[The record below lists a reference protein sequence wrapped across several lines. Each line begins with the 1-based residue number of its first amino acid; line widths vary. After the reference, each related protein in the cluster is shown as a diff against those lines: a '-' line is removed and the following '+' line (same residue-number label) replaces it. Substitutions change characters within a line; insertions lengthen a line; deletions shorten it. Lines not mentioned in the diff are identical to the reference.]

1 MSASPAIRT
10 LATPMRAV
18 LAVLVLSV
26 AGLGHLDHAV
36 MAASA
41 ALPSASNPPQI
52 PEMPC
57 KGERCAKA
65 RHCRIVASQLGATLS
80 GQQRD
85 LEAPTDAMMCLAPT
99 AASPS
104 VPFPSRA
111 GAPVP
116 NARLY
121 LTTARLRL

>member
-1 MSASPAIRT
+1 
-10 LATPMRAV
+10 MRALLV
-18 LAVLVLSV
+18 VLVLSV
-26 AGLGHLDHAV
+26 VGLGHLDHEV

-41 ALPSASNPPQI
+41 AVPSASNPPQT

-57 KGERCAKA
+57 EGARCSDA
-65 RHCRIVASQLGATLS
+65 RHCRIAESQLAATLS

-85 LEAPTDAMMCLAPT
+85 FEAPADAMMFLAPT
-99 AASPS
+99 AASRR
-104 VPFPSRA
+104 VLFPARA

>member
-1 MSASPAIRT
+1 MSASPTVGT
-10 LATPMRAV
+10 LTSPMRALLV
-18 LAVLVLSV
+18 VLVLSV

-41 ALPSASNPPQI
+41 AVPSASNPRHT

-57 KGERCAKA
+57 EGARCTYA
-65 RHCRIVASQLGATLS
+65 RYCRIVASQLDATLS
-80 GQQRD
+80 GQRRD
-85 LEAPTDAMMCLAPT
+85 LEAPEDAMAYLPPT
-99 AASPS
+99 AASWS
-104 VPFPSRA
+104 VPFRARA